1 MSFAYMTGDTAGHW
15 CVVLFYRGH
24 YGLVVKTPAGWRI
37 QQWCMTADGDGQSL
51 ISGAESR

>member
-24 YGLVVKTPAGWRI
+24 YGLVVKTPEGWRI
-37 QQWCMTADGDGQSL
+37 QQRTSKLLWHSSEPVGGWQT
-51 ISGAESR
+51 